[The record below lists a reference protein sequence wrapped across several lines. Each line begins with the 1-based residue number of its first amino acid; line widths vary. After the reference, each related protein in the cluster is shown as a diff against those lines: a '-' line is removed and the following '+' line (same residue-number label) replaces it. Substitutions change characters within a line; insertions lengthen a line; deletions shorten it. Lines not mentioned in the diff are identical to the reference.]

1 MVHLNFPK
9 VSKLTK
15 INCPELSKAA
25 SNFHRFRKRKRE
37 KEREREREKK
47 DRVKSLQGILFILNS
62 LYPKC
67 CSENGLA
74 WNNIE
79 RDLSGQAD
87 CCART
92 LWWHDS
98 FILFA
103 IFFWKKTK
111 TFFVQILFGMNRES
125 YDKKHVKR
133 GSYMRFTVGGWVQI
147 GKRLTNIFI
156 CG

>member
-37 KEREREREKK
+37 KEREREKKK

-125 YDKKHVKR
+125 YDKKHVRR